1 MTSMEEYV
9 MVATTTDTLHFAM
22 SNNVISGNKGPTV
35 VTPGGYKQIAPCL
48 LSHPANGY
56 LAIGWY
62 WYCYAGHAAD
72 VHGVYRRAA
81 AGHFLHP
88 RRRGRGW
95 RLVQSRKAR
104 GAVVD
109 RMGEG
114 VSADAREG
122 DGRQV
127 SMLRQLSTDA
137 RLGSRTIS
145 IPDTQDRSISIT
157 GMLLR
162 LRKSSSP
169 AV

>member
-1 MTSMEEYV
+1 
-9 MVATTTDTLHFAM
+9 
-22 SNNVISGNKGPTV
+22 
-35 VTPGGYKQIAPCL
+35 
-48 LSHPANGY
+48 
-56 LAIGWY
+56 
-62 WYCYAGHAAD
+62 
-72 VHGVYRRAA
+72 
-81 AGHFLHP
+81 
-88 RRRGRGW
+88 
-95 RLVQSRKAR
+95 
-104 GAVVD
+104 
-109 RMGEG
+109 MGEG